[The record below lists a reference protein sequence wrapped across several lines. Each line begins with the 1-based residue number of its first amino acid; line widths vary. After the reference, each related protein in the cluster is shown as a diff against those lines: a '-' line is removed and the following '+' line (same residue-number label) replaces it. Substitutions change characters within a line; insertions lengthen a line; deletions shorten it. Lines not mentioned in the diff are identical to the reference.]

1 MEVLTM
7 SFYGLLNSIQ
17 QDLVALHMCDAG
29 QLSSVSNILIN
40 DAFGIEDAC

>member
-1 MEVLTM
+1 MACSTA
-7 SFYGLLNSIQ
+7 FNR
-17 QDLVALHMCDAG
+17 DLVALHMCDAG